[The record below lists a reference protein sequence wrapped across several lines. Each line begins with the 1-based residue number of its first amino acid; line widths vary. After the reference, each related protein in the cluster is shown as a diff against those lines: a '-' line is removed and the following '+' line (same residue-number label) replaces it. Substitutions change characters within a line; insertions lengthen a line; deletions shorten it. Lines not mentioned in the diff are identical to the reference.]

1 MCACSVNNL
10 VSVEGEM
17 TFLCHCL
24 QYLTDFSLMTP
35 LERLML
41 GY

>member
-1 MCACSVNNL
+1 MYACSVNNL
-10 VSVEGEM
+10 VSVKEGM
-17 TFLCHCL
+17 TFLYHFL